1 MVNVSAAMVK
11 QLRDATGAG
20 FLDCKKALVENDA
33 DFEASQDWLRQ
44 KGILKV
50 ASKSSRAASEGLV
63 AVGSSAGGA
72 AMSVVEINSE
82 TDFVSRNEDF
92 QGLVRDV
99 ADVSCVV
106 DDGNKDTLSSTLM
119 TNGKT
124 VQNAISDMAAM
135 IGENIVLRRFCR
147 VLALDGQVVL
157 HYVHGQ
163 VSECV
168 GRIAVLAVF
177 VYEGISDIDAIRE
190 FGKKICMHIAA
201 SRPLALSEEE
211 LDQEIVKKERIVL
224 TEQAKDSGKPQEVID
239 KMVLGRL
246 RKFYEETCLLNQKFV
261 MDPDKSVLDVISG
274 EGKRLGGELSLLRF
288 FRFEV
293 GEGVEKE
300 SDNFADDVARQAR
313 GD

>member
-106 DDGNKDTLSSTLM
+106 DDGQKLPEL
-119 TNGKT
+119 
-124 VQNAISDMAAM
+124 Q
-135 IGENIVLRRFCR
+135 FC
-147 VLALDGQVVL
+147 Q
-157 HYVHGQ
+157 HTQKPVHGHNAKPPAHQ
-163 VSECV
+163 AQEH
-168 GRIAVLAVF
+168 GRN
-177 VYEGISDIDAIRE
+177 
-190 FGKKICMHIAA
+190 AA
-201 SRPLALSEEE
+201 TQCFHQSLQP
-211 LDQEIVKKERIVL
+211 
-224 TEQAKDSGKPQEVID
+224 
-239 KMVLGRL
+239 
-246 RKFYEETCLLNQKFV
+246 YQK
-261 MDPDKSVLDVISG
+261 
-274 EGKRLGGELSLLRF
+274 
-288 FRFEV
+288 
-293 GEGVEKE
+293 
-300 SDNFADDVARQAR
+300 
-313 GD
+313 